1 MSWII
6 LFENNFQDTIQCLFI
21 GAYSYIVYSE
31 ISSYNCTVT
40 LIYSGCPA
48 TQEWL
53 WNLWIYQNYYES
65 LRIIMKVYE
74 LLKNCDSLKNQK
86 ASRILLILRFW
97 YMRSG
102 NFEFKGNYLDVN
114 KPKPANGGKF
124 WLISNKK
131 VCHRWLFKS
140 YTFWKIICWK

>member
-53 WNLWIYQNYYES
+53 WNLWIDQNYYES
-65 LRIIMKVYE
+65 LRIIKKLWFTDKSESFKNITDSEILIYE
-74 LLKNCDSLKNQK
+74 KWQPW
-86 ASRILLILRFW
+86 I
-97 YMRSG
+97 
-102 NFEFKGNYLDVN
+102 
-114 KPKPANGGKF
+114 
-124 WLISNKK
+124 
-131 VCHRWLFKS
+131 
-140 YTFWKIICWK
+140 